1 MEVEKGTAKG
11 AGICGIIL
19 MVSGIASTVSG
30 SVWVSSHG
38 YGGYGIWSG
47 IGLVIAGILG
57 IVTWWKRN
65 KGVLIGF
72 LVITIIMVIV
82 ASSQAIT
89 SGVSYGLFKAFVGHQ
104 CYDSGSSCICGSERY
119 DRSFCGNWNDL
130 MNALLTITIFNVVGA
145 VVSLAGSIF
154 GCMGTCCATTQRQ
167 PGTVMVQQPVF
178 VTTTTQPGYVA
189 QQPGYVQQQPG
200 YVQQQPGYVQ
210 QQPGYVQQQPGYAP
224 QPAAAYPPQA
234 GGAPPQ
240 YTKKY

>member
-1 MEVEKGTAKG
+1 MEVEEGTAKG

-19 MVSGIASTVSG
+19 VVCGVASTISG
-30 SVWVSSHG
+30 FIWVSIHG
-38 YGGYGIWSG
+38 YGGFGIWSG

-89 SGVSYGLFKAFVGHQ
+89 SGVLYGVFKALVGHQ
-104 CYDSGSSCICGSERY
+104 CYDSGSSCICGNERY
-119 DRSFCGNWNDL
+119 QRSFCGNWNDL

-167 PGTVMVQQPVF
+167 PGTVMVQRPVF
-178 VTTTTQPGYVA
+178 VTTNTQPGYVSQQPAYVQQQPGYVA

-200 YVQQQPGYVQ
+200 Y
-210 QQPGYVQQQPGYAP
+210 AP
-224 QPAAAYPPQA
+224 QPTAAYPPQA
-234 GGAPPQ
+234 AGAPPQ
-240 YTKKY
+240 YTEKY